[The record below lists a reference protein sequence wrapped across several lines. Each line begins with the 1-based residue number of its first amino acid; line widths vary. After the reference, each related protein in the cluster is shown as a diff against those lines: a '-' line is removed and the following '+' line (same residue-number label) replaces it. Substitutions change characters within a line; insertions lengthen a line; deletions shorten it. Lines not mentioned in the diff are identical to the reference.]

1 LTSTSAVSR
10 EDVLALK
17 TLHVSRHPLVQ
28 DKITRL
34 REAARSPETFRI
46 LVGQVTTLLLYEA
59 LSDLSVSAHT
69 VQTPLAECHGAVLA
83 EQVGFVPVLRA
94 GLGMMSAALEH
105 VPNAQVWCLGM
116 YRDEEQL
123 IPMPY
128 YDKLPEH
135 PTADVYCV
143 LDIMLATGGSA
154 CDAIARIKRYGKP
167 VRLVSL
173 ITAPEGVRKVA
184 ADHPEAQVFVGVL
197 DSHLNEKGYIVS
209 GLGDAGDRYFNTL

>member
-1 LTSTSAVSR
+1 MSNLQ
-10 EDVLALK
+10 
-17 TLHVSRHPLVQ
+17 VSRHPLVQ

-59 LSDLSVSAHT
+59 LADLAVAPHT
-69 VQTPLAECHGAVLA
+69 VRTPLADCVGAKLG

-94 GLGMMSAALEH
+94 GLGMIPSALEH

-116 YRDEEQL
+116 YRDEEL
-123 IPMPY
+123 LVPMPY
-128 YDKLPEH
+128 YDKMPDH
-135 PTADVYCV
+135 PTADTYCV

-154 CDAIARIKRYGKP
+154 CDAIGRVQRYGKP

-173 ITAPEGVRKVA
+173 IAAPEGVQKVTTE
-184 ADHPEAQVFVGVL
+184 HPDTKIFVGAL
-197 DSHLNEKGYIVS
+197 DSHLNEKGYIVP
-209 GLGDAGDRYFNTL
+209 GLGDAGDRYFNTQSS